1 VLIVEGLYNIGEVV
15 NLCLKGKSMNRD
27 RDQFLTEA
35 MGEVWHV
42 VKEGFIEGFG
52 DTFKCSCGLE
62 NYSARM
68 CRKKNKTFSTPD
80 GFFKLWNWFKNHP
93 DYVKMVMDSKLWSGY
108 CSYRC
113 YGKMNIPDGF
123 INPDK
128 FADALYNYLKEYQ

>member
-1 VLIVEGLYNIGEVV
+1 
-15 NLCLKGKSMNRD
+15 MNKE

-42 VKEGFIEGFG
+42 IEEGFIKGFG

-80 GFFKLWNWFKNHP
+80 GFFKLWKWANEQRWWENFWCNCLLWTSKCYRPDFRIREDFKF
-93 DYVKMVMDSKLWSGY
+93 
-108 CSYRC
+108 
-113 YGKMNIPDGF
+113 GF
-123 INPDK
+123 VNPDN
-128 FADALYNYLKEYQ
+128 FANALYNYLKEK